1 MYSLLTIKGWKPVQ
15 ELTIGSRIATPRII
29 PAFGDK
35 EMSEHEIKLLSYLIA
50 EGHTKKI
57 VLFSNSDNKI
67 VEDFKESLKKFDN
80 SLELIKEKENHYRI
94 SFPKWINKVL
104 NHNKERNEKGQ
115 FLKGN
120 KNSYEK
126 RSIRKLI
133 EREEIFGLLS
143 TQKFLSKN
151 IMRLR
156 KNNLS
161 LFLNRLFSCD
171 GSIYKKKSN
180 TGYTWQISYSSS
192 SEKMIKQI
200 QSLLLRF
207 EILSRLRERM
217 MKCKE
222 KRFKSYELI
231 LNAENVL
238 GFIEEIRFFGKKEER
253 EIKSKQDIIS
263 VKRNSNVDTIPR
275 EVWDIYGPLEWTKI
289 GQEVGYKY
297 PKKMRE

>member
-104 NHNKERNEKGQ
+104 NHNKERNERGQ

-120 KNSYEK
+120 KNIYEK

-133 EREEIFGLLS
+133 EREEVFGLLS
-143 TQKFLSKN
+143 TQKFLSQN
-151 IMRLR
+151 IMQL
-156 KNNLS
+156 KKGWLA

-171 GSIYKKKSN
+171 GSIYRKKSN
-180 TGYTWQISYSSS
+180 TGYTWQISYASS
-192 SEKMIKQI
+192 SEKMIRQVHNLI
-200 QSLLLRF
+200 LRF
-207 EILSRLRERM
+207 GILSKLRDRIIRLNG
-217 MKCKE
+217 KE
-222 KRFKSYELI
+222 FKSYELI

-238 GFIEEIRFFGKKEER
+238 RFIEEIGFFGKKEER
-253 EIKSKQDIIS
+253 II
-263 VKRNSNVDTIPR
+263 
-275 EVWDIYGPLEWTKI
+275 EA
-289 GQEVGYKY
+289 
-297 PKKMRE
+297 KKH